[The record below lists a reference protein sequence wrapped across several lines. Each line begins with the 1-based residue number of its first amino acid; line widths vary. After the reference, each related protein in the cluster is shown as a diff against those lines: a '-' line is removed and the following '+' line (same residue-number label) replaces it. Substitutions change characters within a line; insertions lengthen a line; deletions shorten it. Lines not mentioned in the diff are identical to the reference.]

1 MPFVR
6 IKMEL
11 GAGNVFGQPAT
22 MRERNHPIL
31 PTLPDRDR
39 PLDRTK
45 IEAPGADKGEVVV
58 APTGN
63 ATGDRTPEGF
73 SEHLR
78 EFSGERAFVD
88 IRNQRSQ
95 GLGDV
100 RTLEVFQFFGQFLQ

>member
-6 IKMEL
+6 IKMDL
-11 GAGNVFGQPAT
+11 GARNVLAQPAAV
-22 MRERNHPIL
+22 RERNHPVL

-39 PLDRTK
+39 AADRSEV
-45 IEAPGADKGEVVV
+45 EAPGADKGEIVV

-63 ATGDRTPEGF
+63 ASGDRTPEGF

-100 RTLEVFQFFGQFLQ
+100 RTLDVFQFFGQFLQ